1 MFVVWC
7 FTINFLKCSNVYHE
21 QAPSPSPP
29 STSIFAYFMR
39 KYVVKFAHFHA
50 VPICF
55 VLFRFGCAMRIYVY
69 IRFDGSEKIRKC
81 YDLTFPESHR
91 WEIEI
96 SNVDFGHEDTLAYTA
111 KENEW
116 ERTHTRAL
124 KLQSDI
130 YWQNAYAFMC
140 RIGMN
145 HSLQEI
151 WKFTT
156 GNTSTNENTE
166 NKASTTMASSKE
178 NANSI
183 KSPKSQLS
191 L

>member
-1 MFVVWC
+1 MNKHHHHHHHRQAYLLISC
-7 FTINFLKCSNVYHE
+7 ENMLSNLRI
-21 QAPSPSPP
+21 S
-29 STSIFAYFMR
+29 MR
-39 KYVVKFAHFHA
+39 FQ
-50 VPICF
+50 F
-55 VLFRFGCAMRIYVY
+55 VLFCFVSFWLRIYVY

-81 YDLTFPESHR
+81 YDLIFPFLKVIDGKSKFQTLTLGMKILSHLR
-91 WEIEI
+91 R
-96 SNVDFGHEDTLAYTA
+96 
-111 KENEW
+111 
-116 ERTHTRAL
+116 ERTSESVHTRAL

-140 RIGMN
+140 QIGMN

-166 NKASTTMASSKE
+166 NKASTTMASSRE

>member
-1 MFVVWC
+1 MFKRLSWTS
-7 FTINFLKCSNVYHE
+7 TITITTIDKHICL
-21 QAPSPSPP
+21 
-29 STSIFAYFMR
+29 
-39 KYVVKFAHFHA
+39 FHA
-50 VPICF
+50 KICCHIWAFPCGSNLFCF
-55 VLFRFGCAMRIYVY
+55 VSFWLRIYVY

-81 YDLTFPESHR
+81 YDLTFPFLKVIDGKSKFQTLTLGMKILSHLR
-91 WEIEI
+91 R
-96 SNVDFGHEDTLAYTA
+96 
-111 KENEW
+111 
-116 ERTHTRAL
+116 ERTSESAHTRAL

>member
-55 VLFRFGCAMRIYVY
+55 VLFRFGCAYVY

-81 YDLTFPESHR
+81 YDLTFPFLKVIDGKSKFQTLTLGMKILSHLRRERTSESAHTH
-91 WEIEI
+91 EL
-96 SNVDFGHEDTLAYTA
+96 SNYNRIYIGKTLMLLCVESEWIIRFRKFENSQPETLAQT
-111 KENEW
+111 KTQ
-116 ERTHTRAL
+116 RTKRAQQWL
-124 KLQSDI
+124 L
-130 YWQNAYAFMC
+130 
-140 RIGMN
+140 
-145 HSLQEI
+145 
-151 WKFTT
+151 
-156 GNTSTNENTE
+156 
-166 NKASTTMASSKE
+166 
-178 NANSI
+178 
-183 KSPKSQLS
+183 PKKMPIP
-191 L
+191 